1 MYTVPLRWP
10 AVRALPS
17 GLPSLLRTPIAVM
30 PATPSLRPDR
40 SAASPSRA
48 AAVGLAWLGL
58 GLGLGLGLAYPHPH
72 PNPICTSFRC
82 TARTA
87 ASRGANPPALVSFLP
102 PWLGLGLGLG

>member
-10 AVRALPS
+10 ATRALPS

-58 GLGLGLGLAYPHPH
+58 GLGLGLGLAYPHPDPD
-72 PNPICTSFRC
+72 PNP
-82 TARTA
+82 
-87 ASRGANPPALVSFLP
+87 NPTPNPDPDPDLELGVPQSAL
-102 PWLGLGLGLG
+102 